1 MKKLFLSFFAVMLAV
16 FSMQAQTWTLV
27 TDAST
32 LQAGDKVVIV
42 AKNADFALSTTQN
55 SNNRGQA
62 SVNKSGE
69 NVSWTESVQELTL
82 ETGKKDGTFAFH
94 TGNSGY
100 LYAAS
105 SSSNHLRTKTTLDDN
120 GSWKITIT
128 SAGVATIEAQGT
140 NTHNWLRYN
149 QSSKLFSCY
158 ESGQADVSLYKYT
171 TGGETPAVDVAEPT
185 FAPADGTT
193 FGDEGLNV
201 TINAEEDLTV
211 YYSIDN
217 KANYTEGNILNITET
232 TTVYAYAED
241 AEGNQSDVVA
251 ATYTYIDPNAKTANV
266 VAEELGYINAADIEQ
281 IQIGDYITVTFEKGT
296 SDNTTKY
303 YTSDKGIRNYNG
315 NLITFSAA
323 EGVTINSIVF
333 TASSASYKE
342 NPTGLSSGIV
352 TINGAVTTISNI
364 AANTL
369 SFTQSSNT
377 SRIQQIEVSYSI
389 AKDAV
394 IIANPTLP
402 ASSEF
407 YGNIEVEITNNAE
420 GTTLYYSTDNVEFV
434 EYTQALNITETTT
447 VYAYAQDAEG
457 NKSGTV
463 SATYTRIAADPVISY
478 DGDASAFEGS
488 ITVTI
493 STENN
498 AKAYYTLNGKTP
510 TASSTLYQAP
520 LSIGADATLKVIA
533 IEEGDYKSVVVEK
546 EFKKAVS
553 TVATGGATLV
563 TDAADLAVGDKII
576 LVGKEGDNH
585 YALST
590 EVRSNNRGAIQ
601 VEENEGT
608 ITTNSDVEI
617 ITIENGANVNTLAFN
632 TAKGYLAA
640 ASSNDNYLKYIDEVT
655 LNASWTISNITET
668 GATIYSNGTYSR
680 NNMRFNYNNG
690 TPLFSCYS
698 ETSSIKTLPS
708 IYKIDKVSI
717 EAYTLTVSSAGWA
730 TLFLNY
736 DAVIP
741 AGAKCYYISEVK
753 SDAVTLTE
761 ISNSIPANT
770 AVIVEAEA
778 GNYTFN
784 VATEDV
790 ATIESNMAGKTTA
803 EYVEEDAYILANVD
817 GNIGFYPVEKLGGVF
832 LCYANRAY
840 LPASALT
847 AEQQNSVGFRFDF
860 ATTAVEKVEMRN
872 EKEEVYD
879 LQGRRIDEITEPG
892 IYIVNGVKVLVK

>member
-1 MKKLFLSFFAVMLAV
+1 MTYEVTTATSVTTTGTAPEGSSATFKNTYTNNKVQVTNGKSMTLTLSGYAGYKITGITMRMKSNQSSGSGN
-16 FSMQAQTWTLV
+16 FSMKAGTTLLSSISNATFKDAAWNGAYTQDFVDV
-27 TDAST
+27 TPTMS
-32 LQAGDKVVIV
+32 
-42 AKNADFALSTTQN
+42 NADYAIAN
-55 SNNRGQA
+55 
-62 SVNKSGE
+62 GE
-69 NVSWTESVQELTL
+69 NVVITIAATVNSLYCQSFTITYEKAGSVTPTVETPKISPSSKNFNLGESVEVTI
-82 ETGKKDGTFAFH
+82 EATAGATIYYTINGDTPTTGSTTYSKPFEI
-94 TGNSGY
+94 
-100 LYAAS
+100 
-105 SSSNHLRTKTTLDDN
+105 TKTTTVKAIAVME
-120 GSWKITIT
+120 G
-128 SAGVATIEAQGT
+128 
-140 NTHNWLRYN
+140 YN
-149 QSSKLFSCY
+149 DSK
-158 ESGQADVSLYKYT
+158 
-171 TGGETPAVDVAEPT
+171 VAE
-185 FAPADGTT
+185 
-193 FGDEGLNV
+193 E
-201 TINAEEDLTV
+201 
-211 YYSIDN
+211 
-217 KANYTEGNILNITET
+217 
-232 TTVYAYAED
+232 
-241 AEGNQSDVVA
+241 
-251 ATYTYIDPNAKTANV
+251 TYTAIDPNAKTANV
-266 VAEELGYINAADIEQ
+266 VAADLGYENAADVEQ

-303 YTSDKGIRNYNG
+303 YTKGMGIRNYNG
-315 NLITFSAA
+315 NLITFSAT

-342 NPTGLSSGIV
+342 NPTDLSSGKV
-352 TINGAVTTISNI
+352 TIDGAVTTISNI

-377 SRIQQIEVSYSI
+377 SQIQQIEVSYSI

-407 YGNIEVEITNNAE
+407 YGYIDVEITNNAE

-434 EYTQALNITETTT
+434 EHTQQALNITITETTT

-463 SATYTRIAADPVISY
+463 SATYTRVAAAPEISC
-478 DGDASAFEGS
+478 DGVASAFEGS

-533 IEEGDYKSVVVEK
+533 IEEGGYKSDVVEK

-563 TDAADLAVGDKII
+563 TDAADLAAGDKII
-576 LVGKEGDNH
+576 LVANNVNC
-585 YALST
+585 ALST
-590 EVRSNNRGAIQ
+590 TQNTNNRGQTDVTKNGNSIETTESVQ
-601 VEENEGT
+601 IISLEKGNIEGT
-608 ITTNSDVEI
+608 F
-617 ITIENGANVNTLAFN
+617 AFN
-632 TAKGYLAA
+632 TGNGYLYA
-640 ASSNDNYLKYIDEVT
+640 ASSSNNYLKTKST
-655 LNASWTISNITET
+655 LDNNGCWEITITSA
-668 GATIYSNGTYSR
+668 GVATIKAQGTNTHNWLRYNGTSK
-680 NNMRFNYNNG
+680 
-690 TPLFSCYS
+690 LFSCYES
-698 ETSSIKTLPS
+698 GQADVNIYEINTS
-708 IYKIDKVSI
+708 SI

-778 GNYTFN
+778 GSYTFN

-790 ATIESNMAGKTTA
+790 ATIESNMAGRTAA
-803 EYVEEDAYILANVD
+803 EYVEEDAYILAKVD
-817 GNIGFYPVEKLGGVF
+817 DNIGFYPVEKLGGVF

-872 EKEEVYD
+872 EKEEIYD
-879 LQGRRIDEITEPG
+879 LQGRRINEITEPG
-892 IYIVNGVKVLVK
+892 IYIVNGVKRVVR